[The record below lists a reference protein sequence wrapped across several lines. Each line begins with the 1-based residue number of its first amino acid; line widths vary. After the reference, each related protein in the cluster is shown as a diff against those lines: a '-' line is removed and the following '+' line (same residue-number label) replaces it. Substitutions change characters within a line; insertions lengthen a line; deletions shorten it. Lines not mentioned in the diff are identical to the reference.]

1 MKTLIKNGR
10 LLDGKN
16 NFHMTRADILI
27 EDGIIKKIGENIN
40 EEGSEVIDV
49 KDSIVAPGFID
60 IHVHCY
66 PSEDTNGVFPDEI
79 GVKKGVTTVVDAG
92 TAGGETIEDFVE
104 NIIKKSKTRVYSLLN
119 ISSMGLK
126 IKSELSDMKN
136 IDKEKIKEALNKYLE
151 IIVGLKARASASVVK
166 ENGIKPIAEGKK
178 IASELEVPLV
188 VHIGNAPPKIEEV
201 LELLGKG
208 DIATHC
214 YNNKV
219 NGLVREGK
227 VIPEVREAIKR
238 GVLFDIG
245 HGSESFS
252 LDTAEVGIKE
262 GFEAN
267 TISTDIY
274 SKNIIT
280 PVGSLENTINK
291 MIYLGWSVEK
301 CVEKVTYEPA
311 RAFKLKGLGELK
323 EGYMGDLTIFDIVE
337 NGKLELK
344 DSVNKVITAEKYIK
358 TKYVFIKDEL
368 IKKEDIY

>member
-1 MKTLIKNGR
+1 
-10 LLDGKN
+10 
-16 NFHMTRADILI
+16 
-27 EDGIIKKIGENIN
+27 
-40 EEGSEVIDV
+40 
-49 KDSIVAPGFID
+49 
-60 IHVHCY
+60 
-66 PSEDTNGVFPDEI
+66 
-79 GVKKGVTTVVDAG
+79 
-92 TAGGETIEDFVE
+92 
-104 NIIKKSKTRVYSLLN
+104 
-119 ISSMGLK
+119 MGLK

-136 IDKEKIKEALNKYLE
+136 IDKEKIKESLEKYSE

-267 TISTDIY
+267 IISTDIY

-280 PVGSLENTINK
+280 PVGSLENTMNK
-291 MIYLGWSVEK
+291 MLYLGWSVEK

-344 DSVNKVITAEKYIK
+344 DSVNKVIITEKYIK

-368 IKKEDIY
+368 IKREGI